1 MKNSNP
7 LPTHRRPTTPGE
19 YIDELFLKP
28 RGLTQQ
34 QLADAL
40 SIDRVGVNAI
50 INGRR
55 SVTPETALRLEKVL
69 GPSAGFWLNLQRGV
83 DLWDAMHSDVV
94 NKIKRLHMLSPE
106 PRIRKKRAKGAV

>member
-1 MKNSNP
+1 MKKSNP

-28 RGLTQQ
+28 RGITQQ

-40 SIDRVGVNAI
+40 NVDRVGVNAI

-69 GPSAGFWLNLQRGV
+69 GPSAGFWLNLQRSV

-94 NKIKRLHMLSPE
+94 NKIKHLRILSADPQT
-106 PRIRKKRAKGAV
+106 RKKRVKTAS